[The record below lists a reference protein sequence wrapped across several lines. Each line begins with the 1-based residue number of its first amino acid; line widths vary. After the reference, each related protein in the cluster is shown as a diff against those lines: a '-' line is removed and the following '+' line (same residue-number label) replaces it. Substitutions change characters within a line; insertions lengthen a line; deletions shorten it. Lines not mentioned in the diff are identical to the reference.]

1 MSEMI
6 RNKANLRDLNEEE
19 LQDYIDWEDGRL

>member
-1 MSEMI
+1 MTEML
-6 RNKANLRDLNEEE
+6 RNKTNLRDLNEEE